1 MTMIN
6 EIFSSAQSI
15 DVNRTKLVAHSVSRN
30 GRLLTAS
37 RNWVNPW
44 RFVVVP
50 KPIWDWNQYRSQI
63 EPVIAADRYT
73 AQTVSLGNNAFS
85 NAGANW
91 ISQYQGSLPADR
103 FPGNLA
109 FFQAAGTQAKVRV
122 IGNAQSYIASQ
133 PSDFVLFK
141 PGDLV
146 QATGNL
152 YPHVVTQFV
161 TKAQAVESSP
171 GVYDFTLTLHRGW
184 LGSAPVNAQV
194 LVGAQCTFNLVC
206 TVMPTYRF
214 IPPKRMEFTSN
225 FEFMEQVL

>member
-6 EIFSSAQSI
+6 EIFNSAQSI
-15 DVNRTKLVAHSVSRN
+15 DVNRTKLIAHSVSRN

-50 KPIWDWNQYRSQI
+50 KPIWDWNTYRSQI

-73 AQTVSLGNNAFS
+73 AQTVSLGTDAFS

-91 ISQYQGSLPADR
+91 IAQYQGSLPSSYFTDGFIFTQAS
-103 FPGNLA
+103 GTTA
-109 FFQAAGTQAKVRV
+109 TVIAAGATYDY
-122 IGNAQSYIASQ
+122 INAQ

-141 PGDLV
+141 AGDLV

-152 YPHVVTQFV
+152 YPHVVTATV
-161 TKAQAVESSP
+161 TKAQATIPTANVFQFAVP
-171 GVYDFTLTLHRGW
+171 IHRGW
-184 LGSAPVNAQV
+184 LGSAPANARV
-194 LVGAQCTFNLVC
+194 KVGAQCTFNLVC
-206 TVMPTYRF
+206 TVMPVYRF

>member
-6 EIFSSAQSI
+6 EIFNSAQSI

-73 AQTVSLGNNAFS
+73 AQTVSFGNNAFN

-91 ISQYQGSLPADR
+91 IAQYQGSLPSAY
-103 FPGNLA
+103 FTAG
-109 FFQAAGTQAKVRV
+109 FSFSQAAGTTATARAA
-122 IGNAQSYIASQ
+122 GATYDYIATQ

-146 QATGNL
+146 QAAGNL
-152 YPHVVTQFV
+152 YPHVVTEFV
-161 TKAQAVESSP
+161 TKAQATSP
-171 GVYDFTLTLHRGW
+171 LPNVYEFPVPIHRGW
-184 LGSAPVNAQV
+184 LGTAPANAQI

-206 TVMPTYRF
+206 TLMPTYRF
-214 IPPKRMEFTSN
+214 VPPKRMEFTSN

>member
-6 EIFSSAQSI
+6 EIFNSAQSI

-50 KPIWDWNQYRSQI
+50 KPIWDWNTYRSQI

-73 AQTVSLGNNAFS
+73 AQTVSFGDNAFN

-91 ISQYQGSLPADR
+91 IAQYQGSLPSEYFTADLR
-103 FPGNLA
+103 ING
-109 FFQAAGTQAKVRV
+109 AAGTAVTV
-122 IGNAQSYIASQ
+122 EMIGPTQSYVAAQ
-133 PSDFVLFK
+133 PSNFVLFK
-141 PGDLV
+141 PGDLI
-146 QATGNL
+146 QANGNL

-161 TKAQAVESSP
+161 TRAQAVESSP
-171 GVYDFTLTLHRGW
+171 GVFRFPVTIHRGW
-184 LGSAPVNAQV
+184 LGSAPVNAR
-194 LVGAQCTFNLVC
+194 LFVGAQCTFNLVC

-214 IPPKRMEFTSN
+214 VPPKRMEFTSN